1 MKIGVVGAAGRMG
14 QMLLKEIIAT
24 DGAEIAGGTEV
35 PGSDAV
41 GQDLGTIVGPGAA
54 GHIIGDNAADLFAKS
69 DVVIDFTVPVAT
81 VAHAA
86 MAAEHGTG
94 LVIGTTGMSDEQQA
108 AVDAAARSVAMVQ
121 AGNMSLGVNLLTQ
134 VTKQVAAS
142 LGIEW
147 DVEVVEMHHRH
158 KIDAPSGTALMLGR
172 AAAAGRNQ
180 DHDQV
185 MQSGR
190 HGETGARRQ
199 GDIGYAALRGGMVV
213 GDHTVIFAS
222 DNERIELTHKASD
235 RSLFAAGAVRAALW
249 LQNRAPGRYDM
260 LDVLGLGD

>member
-35 PGSDAV
+35 PGSPAV
-41 GQDLGTIVGPGAA
+41 GRDLGDFIGSDGA
-54 GHIIGDNAADLFAKS
+54 GHIIGDDAAALFAAS

-81 VAHAA
+81 VGHARL
-86 MAAEHGTG
+86 AAENDTA
-94 LVIGTTGMSDEQQA
+94 LVIGTTGMSDDQQA
-108 AVDAAARSVAMVQ
+108 IVDAAATRVAMVQ

-134 VTKQVAAS
+134 VTKQVAAA

-172 AAAAGRNQ
+172 AAAEGRDQ

-249 LQNRAPGRYDM
+249 LKGQAPARYDM
-260 LDVLGLGD
+260 LDVLGLKG

>member
-24 DGAEIAGGTEV
+24 EGAEIAGGTEV
-35 PGSDAV
+35 PGSPAV
-41 GQDLGTIVGPGAA
+41 GRDLGDFIGPDGA
-54 GHIIGDNAADLFAKS
+54 GHIIGDDAAALFAAS

-81 VAHAA
+81 VGHARL
-86 MAAEHGTG
+86 AAENDTA
-94 LVIGTTGMSDEQQA
+94 LVIGTTGMSYDQQA
-108 AVDAAARSVAMVQ
+108 IVDAAATRVAMVQ

-134 VTKQVAAS
+134 VTKQVAAA

-172 AAAAGRNQ
+172 AAAEGRDQ

-249 LQNRAPGRYDM
+249 LKGQAPARYDM
-260 LDVLGLGD
+260 LDVLGLKG